1 MNFFQYP
8 GWLEENKDSL
18 SEEELTKYVRQ
29 LDLMKQVVGEFDS
42 ESSDDLESVKM
53 ERFQRI
59 LQVMQ
64 KMQELGSPPKDLVGD
79 VPDLG
84 MPDFAD
90 MASKIP
96 GFNSGNGPPCV
107 IQ

>member
-1 MNFFQYP
+1 MR
-8 GWLEENKDSL
+8 L
-18 SEEELTKYVRQ
+18 
-29 LDLMKQVVGEFDS
+29 VVGEFDS
-42 ESSDDLESVKM
+42 ESSDDTESVKS

-59 LQVMQ
+59 LQTMQ

-84 MPDFAD
+84 MPDFAE

-96 GFNSGNGPPCV
+96 GFNPGAGPPCV

>member
-1 MNFFQYP
+1 
-8 GWLEENKDSL
+8 
-18 SEEELTKYVRQ
+18 
-29 LDLMKQVVGEFDS
+29 MKQVVHEFDS
-42 ESSDDLESVKM
+42 ESSSDDEKTKS

-90 MASKIP
+90 IASKIP
-96 GFNSGNGPPCV
+96 GFSGAPGAGGPCC

>member
-1 MNFFQYP
+1 M
-8 GWLEENKDSL
+8 
-18 SEEELTKYVRQ
+18 SEEQLSKYVRQ
-29 LDLMKQVVGEFDS
+29 LDLMRVVVSEFDS
-42 ESSDDLESVKM
+42 ESSDDTESVKS

-59 LQVMQ
+59 LQTMQ

-84 MPDFAD
+84 MPDFAE

-96 GFNSGNGPPCV
+96 GFNPGTGPPCV